1 MKNINKKIIIS
12 IFVFFI
18 ILLLSISIIIAKN
31 SSNKTNFEIDT
42 EKVYYEIKYIDS
54 QLLSMLHLLKNIGNN
69 LKFYINWGELN
80 NQTESLYKYW
90 NTVILDFNYLDID
103 KNNLTKF
110 GQDLD
115 QLAIAISNQEKDIAC
130 NKLLELY
137 KKLTIYSNTLDDKK
151 YKLLLVTKYNLL
163 TSLVIAEKDNWTL
176 TYEYIQ
182 TASDNISNLV
192 KKMDNN
198 KYSQYNINQ
207 AYVSIKELEN
217 IINSK
222 DLKVFYFKYKI
233 VMDNIEKIETG
244 EA

>member
-31 SSNKTNFEIDT
+31 SSNKTNIETDT
-42 EKVYYEIKYIDS
+42 EKIYYEIKYMDS
-54 QLLSMLHLLKNIGNN
+54 QLIYMLHLLNNIDTDIN
-69 LKFYINWGELN
+69 FYINWEELN
-80 NQTESLYKYW
+80 NQTQSLYGYW
-90 NTVILDFNYLDID
+90 NSVILDFNYLDID
-103 KNNLTKF
+103 KNTLTKF

-115 QLAIAISNQEKDIAC
+115 QLSIAISNEDKDTVA

-137 KKLTIYSNTLDDKK
+137 QNLIIYSQILNDNK
-151 YKLLLVTKYNLL
+151 YKILLTTKYNLL
-163 TSLVIAEKDNWTL
+163 NSLVIAEKENWTL

-182 TASDNISNLV
+182 TASNNISNLV
-192 KKMDNN
+192 NQMDNN
-198 KYSQYNINQ
+198 KYIQHNINQ
-207 AYVSIKELEN
+207 AYISMKELEN

-222 DLKVFYFKYKI
+222 DLKIFYFKYKM
-233 VMDNIEKIETG
+233 VMNNIEKIKTG

>member
-12 IFVFFI
+12 IFVFLI

-31 SSNKTNFEIDT
+31 SSNKINSEIDT
-42 EKVYYEIKYIDS
+42 EKIYYEIKYIDS
-54 QLLSMLHLLKNIGNN
+54 QLISMLHLLKNIDANIN
-69 LKFYINWGELN
+69 FYINWEELN
-80 NQTESLYKYW
+80 NQTQSLYEYW
-90 NTVILDFNYLDID
+90 NSVILDFNYLDID
-103 KNNLTKF
+103 KNTLTKF

-115 QLAIAISNQEKDIAC
+115 QLSIAISNQDKYIAS

-137 KKLTIYSNTLDDKK
+137 QKMTIYSQALNDNK
-151 YKLLLVTKYNLL
+151 YNILLIAKYNLL
-163 TSLVIAEKDNWTL
+163 NSLVIAEKENWTL

-182 TASDNISNLV
+182 MASNNISNLV
-192 KKMDNN
+192 NQMDNN
-198 KYSQYNINQ
+198 KYFQYNINQ

-222 DLKVFYFKYKI
+222 DLKIFYFKYKI
-233 VMDNIEKIETG
+233 AMDSIEKIRIG